1 MRPSAIR
8 MLLAGLVA
16 APLLSGCVVY
26 SNDSGQRETVVT
38 GPNALAP
45 EPLEAV
51 RSARVENDRLIVRVG
66 SNGCTEATNF
76 SFDLTEQDGFTELAI
91 RRTTPDLCR
100 ALVREGVELSWSYD
114 LLDLQPG
121 ARLVLLNPQTL

>member
-1 MRPSAIR
+1 MRSSAIR

-16 APLLSGCVVY
+16 APLLSGCVIY
-26 SNDSGQRETVVT
+26 SNTGGERETVVN
-38 GPNALAP
+38 GLNAAAP

-66 SNGCTEATNF
+66 SNGCTEATHF
-76 SFDLTEQDGFTELAI
+76 SFDLTEQEGFTEIAI

-100 ALVREGVELSWSYD
+100 ALVREGVELSWSFD
-114 LLDLQPG
+114 LLELQPG
-121 ARLVLLNPQTL
+121 TRLVLLNPQTL

>member
-8 MLLAGLVA
+8 LLLAGLVA
-16 APLLSGCVVY
+16 APLLSGCVIY
-26 SNDSGQRETVVT
+26 SNDSGERETVVN
-38 GPNALAP
+38 GLNALAQK
-45 EPLEAV
+45 PLEAV

-76 SFDLTEQDGFTELAI
+76 SFDLTDQDGFTEIAV
-91 RRTTPDLCR
+91 RRTTPDLCK
-100 ALVREGVELSWSYD
+100 ALAPEGVELSWSYD

-121 ARLVLLNPQTL
+121 TRLVLLNPQTL

>member
-1 MRPSAIR
+1 MRPSVIR
-8 MLLAGLVA
+8 LLMVAVVA
-16 APLLSGCVVY
+16 APLLSGCVIY
-26 SNDSGQRETVVT
+26 ANDSGEKDVVVT
-38 GPNALAP
+38 GLNAAAQ

-66 SNGCTEATNF
+66 SNGCTEATHF
-76 SFDLTEQDGFTELAI
+76 SFDLTEQDGFTEIAI

-121 ARLVLLNPQTL
+121 TRLVLLNPQTL

>member
-8 MLLAGLVA
+8 LLLAAVVA
-16 APLLSGCVVY
+16 APLLSGCVIY
-26 SNDSGQRETVVT
+26 ANDSGEKDVVVT
-38 GPNALAP
+38 GLNAAVQ

-66 SNGCTEATNF
+66 SNGCTEATHF
-76 SFDLTEQDGFTELAI
+76 SFDLTEQDGFTEIAI

-121 ARLVLLNPQTL
+121 TRLVLLNPQTL

>member
-1 MRPSAIR
+1 MRSSAIR
-8 MLLAGLVA
+8 LLLAAAVA
-16 APLLSGCVVY
+16 APLLSGCVIY
-26 SNDSGQRETVVT
+26 ANDSGEKDVVVS
-38 GPNALAP
+38 GLNAAQ

-66 SNGCTEATNF
+66 SNGCTEETHF
-76 SFDLTEQDGFTELAI
+76 SFDLTERDGFTEIAI

-100 ALVREGVELSWSYD
+100 ALVREGVELSWSYS

>member
-8 MLLAGLVA
+8 LLLAGLVA
-16 APLLSGCVVY
+16 APLLSGCVIY
-26 SNDSGQRETVVT
+26 ANDSGEKDVVVT
-38 GPNALAP
+38 GLNAAGQ

-66 SNGCTEATNF
+66 SNGCTEATHF
-76 SFDLTEQDGFTELAI
+76 SFDLTEQEGFTEIAV

-121 ARLVLLNPQTL
+121 TRLVLLNPQTL

>member
-8 MLLAGLVA
+8 MLLAGLAA
-16 APLLSGCVVY
+16 APLLSGCVIY
-26 SNDSGQRETVVT
+26 SNTGGERETVVT
-38 GPNALAP
+38 GLNASAAA
-45 EPLEAV
+45 PLEAV

-66 SNGCTEATNF
+66 SNGCTEETHF
-76 SFDLTEQDGFTELAI
+76 SFDLAERDGFTEVAI

-100 ALVREGVELSWSYD
+100 ALVREGVELSWSYS

-121 ARLVLLNPQTL
+121 ARLVLMNPQTL